1 MATQTSSQ
9 KNSVA
14 GKNGYHIDP
23 LPLNGRLA
31 WHSSAPRTVAK
42 AGAWLDES
50 KGWEAWLEHL
60 GSRLQ
65 PKPLSRLL
73 PGKNSPLAWSATR
86 IGASSSLDEHLD
98 ILNRLCRGKSV
109 SAAVLDAVVNDF
121 LASTDDS
128 PAAALECIAWTHAL
142 APLAERTRA
151 ETWWKV
157 FEKLLDKALQA
168 DDIKLEDT
176 PLEHQFFAGELRLTL
191 AYNFPEIKVTRGLV
205 TPARRALSEGPDFL
219 LDGEGLP
226 HAALLPLMRP
236 LLACWTRCMA
246 MGQTMKHG
254 CWNEP
259 AEIQYAWIIRQAMRF
274 TRRDGTQVLDHEGD
288 DSWPAEL
295 FQAAME
301 VDGDREDRAIAK
313 LALPPVKKVAS
324 AKTRQKKKLPPSA
337 TNSEWAELAMLRPSW
352 SHSEGLFAV
361 DYSQPELKVE
371 LSLGRHALLFGSAKL
386 DLWIDDDRLEQQSD
400 WESVCWESDKEVDY
414 LELEASFSGDVRVQR
429 QMLFARE
436 DRLLFLADAVL
447 AKSPCDLRYSA
458 TWPLDSGTVANPRKR
473 TREVTL
479 TAGKPRAEVLPLALS
494 EWRRDSRLGELHAH
508 QDCLQLEQSTTGAGL
523 YAPLLIDMDPRRRGR
538 PTTWRQL
545 TVAEDRK
552 ILTSDVAVGYRVQ
565 VGKKQW
571 LIYRSIGERG
581 NRTVLGENTISEFMM
596 CRFDAGGAGD
606 QLIEIE

>member
-1 MATQTSSQ
+1 MATETSAP
-9 KNSVA
+9 KTSVA
-14 GKNGYHIDP
+14 GKNGYHVDP
-23 LPLNGRLA
+23 IPLNGRLA

-65 PKPLSRLL
+65 PKPLVRLL
-73 PGKNSPLAWSATR
+73 PTKNSPLAWAAGR
-86 IGASSSLDEHLD
+86 IGTSTTLDEHLD
-98 ILNRLCRGKSV
+98 ILQRLCRGKSV
-109 SAAVLDAVVNDF
+109 SAAVVDAVVKDF
-121 LASTDDS
+121 LESTDDS
-128 PAAALECIAWTHAL
+128 PAAALEYIAWSHAL

-157 FEKLLDKALQA
+157 LDKLIDKALDA
-168 DDIKLEDT
+168 DYIKLDET
-176 PLEHQFFAGELRLTL
+176 PLEHQLFAGELRLSL
-191 AYNFPEIKVTRGLV
+191 AYNFPEIKIARGLIN
-205 TPARRALSEGPDFL
+205 PARRALSEGPDYL

-274 TRRDGTQVLDHEGD
+274 TRRDGSQVLDHEGD
-288 DSWPAEL
+288 DAWPAEL
-295 FQAAME
+295 FQAAMNI
-301 VDGDREDRAIAK
+301 DGDREDRVIAK
-313 LALPPVKKVAS
+313 LALPGGKKPAA
-324 AKTRQKKKLPPSA
+324 AKSNRKKLPPTS
-337 TNSEWAELAMLRPSW
+337 TNSEWAELAILRPSW
-352 SHSEGLFAV
+352 SHNEGLFAV

-371 LSLGRHALLFGSAKL
+371 LSLGRHSLLFGEAKIDISA
-386 DLWIDDDRLEQQSD
+386 DDDRIEQQTD
-400 WESVCWESDKEVDY
+400 WECVCWESDKDVDY
-414 LELEASFSGDVRVQR
+414 LELEASFSGDIRLQR

-436 DRLLFLADAVL
+436 DRFLFLADAVL
-447 AKSPCDLRYSA
+447 AKSRCDLRYSA

-479 TAGKPRAEVLPLALS
+479 TAGKPRAEVLPLALN
-494 EWRRDSRLGELHAH
+494 EWRRDTHVGELHAH
-508 QDCLQLEQSTTGAGL
+508 ADCLQLEQSITGSGM

-538 PTTWRQL
+538 PITWRQL

-552 ILTSDVAVGYRVQ
+552 ILTPDVAVGYRVQ
-565 VGKKQW
+565 IGKKQW
-571 LIYRSIGERG
+571 LIYRSVGERG